1 MEIKKLP
8 PGEAIG
14 ARDLHEWSTNRRGGR
29 SGVAKK
35 REPETK
41 DRADRWLDKRPYAQT
56 GEVVRPEI
64 WWSKKQERWVK
75 RYPKHKAL
83 GPKRKAGINSRAL
96 GTNPRA
102 KGKNPRANT

>member
-8 PGEAIG
+8 LGEAIG

-41 DRADRWLDKRPYAQT
+41 DRADRWLERQKKKKKR
-56 GEVVRPEI
+56 
-64 WWSKKQERWVK
+64 
-75 RYPKHKAL
+75 
-83 GPKRKAGINSRAL
+83 
-96 GTNPRA
+96 
-102 KGKNPRANT
+102 